1 MTFLRKRETA
11 TLMFGVVMEQR
22 EEKEKDRQECLP
34 YKLVRA
40 DCSLDLGLVNV
51 EVRIDVLHVVVLFQ
65 GFD

>member
-1 MTFLRKRETA
+1 VAFLRKRETA
-11 TLMFGVVMEQR
+11 TLMFGVAMEQT
-22 EEKEKDRQECLP
+22 EGKEKDRQECLS

-40 DCSLDLGLVNV
+40 DRGLDLGLVNV